1 MYCGAVANPEGFLPF
16 AGKSGV
22 GIWARSELK
31 PGSIGLAVVAPRF
44 LGRSSPFRHDPMKV
58 LDAVV
63 HLLKHAAKCLEFP
76 RRIGGKAPREAL
88 ARERGHFAGK
98 VGKSRFH
105 GIKRRRALISLQGRP
120 TRPEVIGIGR
130 TDARNRRCEAR
141 RA

>member
-58 LDAVV
+58 LDVVV
-63 HLLKHAAKCLEFP
+63 HLLKHESECEEVL
-76 RRIGGKAPREAL
+76 RRIGGKTSREAL
-88 ARERGHFAGK
+88 ATERGHLAGK
-98 VGKSRFH
+98 GIESRFH
-105 GIKRRRALISLQGRP
+105 GIKRRRALTSL
-120 TRPEVIGIGR
+120 
-130 TDARNRRCEAR
+130 
-141 RA
+141 